1 VKRTASMKRHTKETQ
16 IDLSVNLD
24 GTGKATVSTG
34 IEFFDH
40 MLELFAKHAKVD
52 LTLRAR
58 GDLKVDYHHTVEDTG
73 IALGTVLKEALGS
86 KAGIR
91 RYGFCLLPMDEAL
104 AQVALDL
111 SGRPYLKYDVEYGR
125 KKIVDF
131 DPQLVEEFFYA
142 LAVNGG
148 ITLHISSLAGKNVHH
163 IFEAVFKGF
172 AKSFEMAVAIDA
184 REKGI
189 PSTKG
194 VL

>member
-1 VKRTASMKRHTKETQ
+1 MKRTASMKRHTKETQ